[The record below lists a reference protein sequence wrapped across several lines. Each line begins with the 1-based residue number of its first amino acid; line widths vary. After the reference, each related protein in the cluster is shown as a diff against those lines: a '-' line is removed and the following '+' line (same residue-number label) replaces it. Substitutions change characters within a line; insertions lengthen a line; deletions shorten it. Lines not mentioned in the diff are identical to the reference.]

1 MRLWSIDPEY
11 LDSKGLVALWREGLL
26 AKKVLE
32 GKTRGYINH
41 PQLFRFKNSKD
52 PFFAINSYLFE
63 IQKEALRRGYNFNIK
78 KIKAFKA
85 REVIKITSGQI
96 EFEFKHLLY
105 KLKKRDKS
113 KFDEI
118 KNIKKIKIN
127 KVFKKISGDVEEWE
141 KI

>member
-96 EFEFKHLLY
+96 EFEFKHLLC